1 MANKIAILG
10 STGSIGTQT
19 LDIVSQNPQDLE
31 VVAMSCGKNLD
42 LFEKQIRKYK
52 PTLVSVGDEKL
63 AKDLKLRLS
72 DLSDIDIRFGMDGL
86 IAVATYNSADTVVTA
101 VVGMIGVQPTIAAIK
116 AKKNIALANKETLVT
131 AGHIIMPLAKE
142 MGVSILPV
150 DSEHSAIF
158 QSLNGERHNQISK
171 ILLTASGGPFRGR
184 TLDELENVKLE
195 DALKHPNWSMG
206 AKITIDSATMINKGL
221 EVMEAKWLFGVNLS
235 QIEVVVHP
243 QSILHS
249 AVEFMD
255 GAVIGQMGTPDMRLP
270 ILYALFYPNRKTLYA
285 ESLDLFKV
293 GTLTFEK
300 PDLETFYGLSL
311 AYDAMDAGGN
321 VPTVFNAANE
331 RAVSKFLNNKIKFL
345 EIPEIV
351 SEAMINVDFIENPT
365 ISQVL
370 ETEQMTY
377 DFIENRW

>member
-1 MANKIAILG
+1 MAQKIAILG

-19 LDIVSQNPQDLE
+19 LDIVSQNPDDLQ
-31 VVAMSCGKNLD
+31 VVAMSCGSNID
-42 LFEKQIRKYK
+42 LFEKQIRKYR
-52 PTLVSVGDEKL
+52 PSLVSVGNEKL
-63 AKDLKLRLS
+63 ANDLKTR
-72 DLSDIDIRFGMDGL
+72 LSDIDIDIRYGMDGL
-86 IAVATYNSADTVVTA
+86 IAVATAEDADTVVTA
-101 VVGMIGVQPTIAAIK
+101 VVGMIGVQPTIAAIN
-116 AKKNIALANKETLVT
+116 AKKTIALANKETLVT
-131 AGHIIMPLAKE
+131 AGHIIMPLAEEK
-142 MGVSILPV
+142 GVSILPV

-171 ILLTASGGPFRGR
+171 ILLTASGGPFRGK
-184 TLDELENVKLE
+184 TLDDLENVTLE

-221 EVMEAKWLFGVNLS
+221 EVMEAKWLFGVNLN
-235 QIEVVVHP
+235 QVEVVVHP

-285 ESLDLFKV
+285 EPLDLFKV

-300 PDLETFYGLSL
+300 PDMETFYGLSL

-331 RAVSKFLNNKIKFL
+331 KAVAKFLNNKIKFL

-351 SEAMINVDFIENPT
+351 SEAMINVDFIPNPT
-365 ISQVL
+365 IEQVL

-377 DFIENRW
+377 DFIEGRW

>member
-1 MANKIAILG
+1 MAQKIAILG

-19 LDIVSQNPQDLE
+19 LDIVSQNPDDLQ
-31 VVAMSCGKNLD
+31 VVAMSCGSNID
-42 LFEKQIRKYK
+42 LFEKQIRKYR
-52 PTLVSVGDEKL
+52 PCLVSVGNEKL
-63 AKDLKLRLS
+63 ANDLKTR
-72 DLSDIDIRFGMDGL
+72 LSDIDIDIRYGMDGL
-86 IAVATYNSADTVVTA
+86 IAVATAEDADTVVTA
-101 VVGMIGVQPTIAAIK
+101 VVGMIGVQPTIAAIN
-116 AKKNIALANKETLVT
+116 AKKTIALANKETLVT

-142 MGVSILPV
+142 KGVSILPV

-171 ILLTASGGPFRGR
+171 ILLTASGGPFRGK
-184 TLDELENVKLE
+184 TLDDLENVTLE

-221 EVMEAKWLFGVNLS
+221 EVMEAKWLFGVNLN
-235 QIEVVVHP
+235 QVEVVVHP

-285 ESLDLFKV
+285 EPLDLFKV

-300 PDLETFYGLSL
+300 PDMETFYGLSL

-331 RAVSKFLNNKIKFL
+331 KAVAKFLNNKIKFL

-351 SEAMINVDFIENPT
+351 SEAMINVDFIPNPT
-365 ISQVL
+365 IEQVL

-377 DFIENRW
+377 DFIEGRW

>member
-1 MANKIAILG
+1 MAQKIAILG

-19 LDIVSQNPQDLE
+19 LDIVSQNPDDLQ
-31 VVAMSCGKNLD
+31 VVAMSCGSNID

-52 PTLVSVGDEKL
+52 PSLVSVGNEKL
-63 AKDLKLRLS
+63 ASDLKTR
-72 DLSDIDIRFGMDGL
+72 LSDIDIDVRFGMDGL
-86 IAVATYNSADTVVTA
+86 IAVATAEEADTVVTA
-101 VVGMIGVQPTIAAIK
+101 VVGMIGVQPTIAAIN
-116 AKKNIALANKETLVT
+116 AKKTIALANKETLVT

-142 MGVSILPV
+142 KGVSILPV

-158 QSLNGERHNQISK
+158 QSLNGERHNKISK
-171 ILLTASGGPFRGR
+171 ILLTASGGPFRGK
-184 TLDELENVKLE
+184 TLDDLENVTLA

-221 EVMEAKWLFGVNLS
+221 EVMEAKWLFGVNLN
-235 QIEVVVHP
+235 QVEVVVHP

-285 ESLDLFKV
+285 EPLDLFKV

-300 PDLETFYGLSL
+300 PDMETFYGLSL

-331 RAVSKFLNNKIKFL
+331 KAVAKFLDNKIKFL

-351 SEAMINVDFIENPT
+351 SEAMINVDFIPNPT
-365 ISQVL
+365 IEQVL

-377 DFIENRW
+377 DFIEGRW